1 MKKQAAVASTAKAS
15 RKGENPP
22 LPMKR
27 RRFWQ
32 RLGSGTIARL
42 LLMSVIVCFFAG
54 LARDRLSPSTWS
66 VPLQYETDSLQIL
79 GWIKAGS
86 EFDYLP
92 FLSKIGHRLGAP
104 YTANWNDYAFYEE
117 ILI

>member
-15 RKGENPP
+15 GKAESPP
-22 LPMKR
+22 PALKR
-27 RRFWQ
+27 RRFWR
-32 RLGSGTIARL
+32 RLSGGTLARL
-42 LLMSVIVCFFAG
+42 LLMSVIVCFFAS
-54 LARDRLSPSTWS
+54 LSRDRLSPSTWS

-104 YTANWNDYAFYEE
+104 YTANWNDYAFY
-117 ILI
+117 